1 MKSVER
7 SKHAMVKNYKMKKT
21 ISMKQFV
28 KEFEESLSEHMRN
41 RLLEL
46 EIRCVLTRKEENN
59 ILDIKH
65 VEHTKYDCSPENAQG
80 SCHKEYVFGQLVVLN
95 NVLYFSKSSTE
106 NDQVMQSPII
116 ESIYDSLNSE
126 EIASDLGLNIKRI
139 DDSNID
145 FVIDR
150 MLEVFPTVSQEYRDI
165 MSKYL
170 PKK

>member
-1 MKSVER
+1 
-7 SKHAMVKNYKMKKT
+7 MKKT
-21 ISMKQFV
+21 ISMKLFV
-28 KEFEESLSEHMRN
+28 KEFEDSLSEHMKK

-65 VEHTKYDCSPENAQG
+65 VEHTKYNCSPESAMDD
-80 SCHKEYVFGQLVVLN
+80 CKKEYVYGQLIVLD
-95 NVLYFSKSSTE
+95 NVLYFSKSSSE
-106 NDQVMQSPII
+106 SDQVMLSPVV
-116 ESIYDSLNSE
+116 ESIYDSLKSD
-126 EIASDLGLNIKRI
+126 EIVSDLGVNIKRI

-145 FVIDR
+145 YVIDR
-150 MLEVFPTVSQEYRDI
+150 MLEVFPPVSQEYRDI

>member
-1 MKSVER
+1 MA
-7 SKHAMVKNYKMKKT
+7 KHYNMKKT

-28 KEFEESLSEHMRN
+28 KEFEVSLSEHMKN

-59 ILDIKH
+59 KLDIKH
-65 VEHTKYDCSPENAQG
+65 VEHTKYDCSPENALDT
-80 SCHKEYVFGQLVVLN
+80 CLKEYIFGQLIVLDN
-95 NVLYFSKSSTE
+95 ALYFSKSSVE
-106 NDQVMQSPII
+106 NDQTMQSPVV
-116 ESIYDSLNSE
+116 ESIYDSLSSE
-126 EIASDLGLNIKRI
+126 EITSDMGVNIKRI

-145 FVIDR
+145 YVIDT
-150 MLEVFPTVSQEYRDI
+150 MLEVFPPVSQEYKDI